1 MNSIHLQLNIHRS
14 AFQLDLSLQLPGQ
27 GITAVFGPSGS
38 GKTTLLRAVAGLEK
52 SQKGRIQIGSH
63 IWQDTLKGVCL
74 PTWQRP
80 LGYVFQES
88 SLLMHLSVS
97 ENLNYGLKRA
107 LKVNGVVQS
116 HAANALQDAIELLGI
131 GRLLQRMPG
140 ELSGGE
146 RQRVAIARA
155 IAMQPSLLLMDEPL
169 ASLDVARRLEIFP
182 WLSKLRDELKMP
194 MLYVTHSA
202 EEVARLAD
210 HLVVLDK
217 GQVTAQGPVS
227 AVLTQ
232 VVNPVVVGE
241 DAGALIAGHIGA
253 VAATWHL
260 SRVDFDGGCVWMRDA
275 GLPVGKA
282 VRIRILAR
290 DVSLATTE
298 PQNTSI
304 QNQLRGNI
312 QSITPDAHPSQVMVV
327 LKCGAEEVLARI
339 TKRAVD
345 ELALQVGLSV
355 WAQVKS
361 VALVPTVGNIVFS
374 LGIILYS
381 TIRIQ
386 QMLANGILTFART
399 H

>member
-1 MNSIHLQLNIHRS
+1 MSTLFLQIKMSRS
-14 AFQLDLSLQLPGQ
+14 AFKLDVDLQLPGQ
-27 GITAVFGPSGS
+27 GITAIFGPSGS
-38 GKTTLLRAVAGLEK
+38 GKTTLLRVVAGLEK
-52 SQKGRIQIGSH
+52 NQQGRIQIGPH
-63 IWQDTLKGVCL
+63 IWQDTQQGIYL

-88 SLLMHLSVS
+88 SLLPHLSVS
-97 ENLNYGLKRA
+97 DNLNFGLKRA
-107 LKVNGVVQS
+107 LKTSGNAQPD
-116 HAANALQDAIELLGI
+116 AAKALQASIELLGI
-131 GRLLQRMPG
+131 GNLLQRMPDQ
-140 ELSGGE
+140 LSGGE

-155 IAMQPSLLLMDEPL
+155 IAMQPQLLLMDEPL
-169 ASLDVARRLEIFP
+169 ASLDMARRLEIFP

-202 EEVARLAD
+202 DEVARLAD

-217 GQVTAQGPVS
+217 GQVKAQGPVS

-241 DAGALIAGHIGA
+241 DAGALIAGHIGQ
-253 VAATWHL
+253 VDKQWHL
-260 SRVDFDGGCVWMRDA
+260 SRIDFEGGCVWMRDA

-290 DVSLATTE
+290 DVSLATSE

-304 QNQLRGNI
+304 QNQLLGTI

-327 LKCGAEEVLARI
+327 LKCGAEEVLARV

-345 ELALQVGLSV
+345 ELGLQVGQPV

-361 VALVPTVGNIVFS
+361 VALV
-374 LGIILYS
+374 
-381 TIRIQ
+381 
-386 QMLANGILTFART
+386 A
-399 H
+399 

>member
-1 MNSIHLQLNIHRS
+1 MNSIHLQIQLNRS
-14 AFQLDLSLQLPGQ
+14 AFMLDVDLQLPGQ
-27 GITAVFGPSGS
+27 GITAILGASGS

-52 SQKGRIQIGSH
+52 NQQGRIQIGAH
-63 IWQDTLKGVCL
+63 VWQDTQQGIDL

-88 SLLMHLSVS
+88 SLLPHLTVS
-97 ENLNYGLKRA
+97 DNLNFGLKRA
-107 LKVNGVVQS
+107 LKTSGNAQPD
-116 HAANALQDAIELLGI
+116 AAKALQASIELLGI
-131 GRLLQRMPG
+131 GNLLQRMPDQ
-140 ELSGGE
+140 LSGGE

-155 IAMQPSLLLMDEPL
+155 IAMQPQLLLMDEPL
-169 ASLDVARRLEIFP
+169 ASLDAARRQEIFP

-202 EEVARLAD
+202 DEVARLAD

-217 GQVTAQGPVS
+217 GNVKAQGPVS

-241 DAGALIAGHIGA
+241 DAGALIAGHIGQ
-253 VAATWHL
+253 VDKQWHL
-260 SRVDFDGGCVWMRDA
+260 SRIDFEGGCVCMRDA

-290 DVSLATTE
+290 DVSLATSE

-304 QNQLRGNI
+304 QNQLRGTI
-312 QSITPDAHPSQVMVV
+312 QSITPDAHPSQVLVV
-327 LKCGAEEVLARI
+327 LKCGAEEVMARV

-345 ELALQVGLSV
+345 ELGLLVGQPV

-361 VALVPTVGNIVFS
+361 VALV
-374 LGIILYS
+374 
-381 TIRIQ
+381 
-386 QMLANGILTFART
+386 A
-399 H
+399 

>member
-1 MNSIHLQLNIHRS
+1 MNRIHLQIQLKRS
-14 AFQLDLSLQLPGQ
+14 AFKLDLDLQLPGQ
-27 GITAVFGPSGS
+27 GITAIFGASGS

-52 SQKGRIQIGSH
+52 NQQGRIQIGAH
-63 IWQDTLKGVCL
+63 IWQDTQQGIDL

-88 SLLMHLSVS
+88 SLLPHLTVS
-97 ENLNYGLKRA
+97 DNLNFGLKRA
-107 LKVNGVVQS
+107 LKTSGNAQPD
-116 HAANALQDAIELLGI
+116 AAKALQASIELLGI
-131 GRLLQRMPG
+131 GNFLQRMPDQ
-140 ELSGGE
+140 LSGGE

-155 IAMQPSLLLMDEPL
+155 IAMQPQLLLMDEPL
-169 ASLDVARRLEIFP
+169 ASLDAARRQEIFP

-202 EEVARLAD
+202 DEVARLAD

-217 GQVTAQGPVS
+217 GNVKAEGPVS
-227 AVLTQ
+227 TVLTQ

-241 DAGALIAGHIGA
+241 DAGALIAGHIGQ
-253 VAATWHL
+253 VDKQWHL
-260 SRVDFDGGCVWMRDA
+260 SRINFEGGCVWMRDA

-290 DVSLATTE
+290 DVSLTTSE

-327 LKCGAEEVLARI
+327 LKCGAEQVLARV

-361 VALVPTVGNIVFS
+361 VALV
-374 LGIILYS
+374 
-381 TIRIQ
+381 
-386 QMLANGILTFART
+386 A
-399 H
+399 

>member
-1 MNSIHLQLNIHRS
+1 MIHLQINIARS
-14 AFQLDLSLQLPGQ
+14 AFELKLKLQLPAR
-27 GITAVFGPSGS
+27 GITAIFGPSGS

-52 SQKGRIQIGSH
+52 NPQGLIQIGEN
-63 IWQDTLKGVCL
+63 IWQDTKQGIYI

-88 SLLMHLSVS
+88 SLLPHLSAA
-97 ENLNYGLKRA
+97 ENLNFGLKRV
-107 LKVNGVVQS
+107 LKSANS
-116 HAANALQDAIELLGI
+116 APTAANKALQASIELLGI
-131 GRLLQRMPG
+131 GGLLQRMPD

-155 IAMQPSLLLMDEPL
+155 IAMQPQLLLMDEPL
-169 ASLDVARRLEIFP
+169 ASLDAARRQEIFP
-182 WLSKLRDELKMP
+182 WLARLRDELKMP

-202 EEVARLAD
+202 EEVTRLAD
-210 HLVVLDK
+210 HLVVLDQGHVK
-217 GQVTAQGPVS
+217 AQGSVS

-241 DAGALIAGHIGA
+241 DAGALIAGCIGA
-253 VAATWHL
+253 VDAQWHL
-260 SRVDFDGGCVWMRDA
+260 SRVDFDGGCIWMRDA

-290 DVSLATTE
+290 DVSLAISE
-298 PQNTSI
+298 PTNTSI
-304 QNQLRGNI
+304 QNQLRGSI

-327 LKCGAEEVLARI
+327 LKCGADEVLARV

-345 ELALQVGLSV
+345 ELSLQVGQSV

-361 VALVPTVGNIVFS
+361 VALV
-374 LGIILYS
+374 
-381 TIRIQ
+381 
-386 QMLANGILTFART
+386 A
-399 H
+399 

>member
-1 MNSIHLQLNIHRS
+1 MNSIHLQIQLNRS
-14 AFQLDLSLQLPGQ
+14 AFMLDVDLQLPGQ
-27 GITAVFGPSGS
+27 GITAILGASGS

-52 SQKGRIQIGSH
+52 NQQGRIQIGAH
-63 IWQDTLKGVCL
+63 VWQDTQQGIDL

-88 SLLMHLSVS
+88 SLLPHLTVS
-97 ENLNYGLKRA
+97 DNLNFGLKRA
-107 LKVNGVVQS
+107 LKTSGNAQPD
-116 HAANALQDAIELLGI
+116 AAKALQASIELLGI
-131 GRLLQRMPG
+131 GNLLQRMPDQ
-140 ELSGGE
+140 LSGGE

-155 IAMQPSLLLMDEPL
+155 IAMQPQLLLMDEPL
-169 ASLDVARRLEIFP
+169 ASLDAARRQEIFP

-202 EEVARLAD
+202 DEVARLAD

-217 GQVTAQGPVS
+217 GNVKAQGPVS

-241 DAGALIAGHIGA
+241 DAGALIAGHIGQ
-253 VAATWHL
+253 VDKQWHL
-260 SRVDFDGGCVWMRDA
+260 SRIDFEGGCVWMRDA

-290 DVSLATTE
+290 DVSLATSE

-304 QNQLRGNI
+304 QNQLRGTI
-312 QSITPDAHPSQVMVV
+312 QSITPDAHPSQVLVV
-327 LKCGAEEVLARI
+327 LKCGAEEVMARV

-345 ELALQVGLSV
+345 ELGLLVGQPV

-361 VALVPTVGNIVFS
+361 VSLV
-374 LGIILYS
+374 
-381 TIRIQ
+381 
-386 QMLANGILTFART
+386 A
-399 H
+399 

>member
-1 MNSIHLQLNIHRS
+1 MNSIHLQIQLNRS
-14 AFQLDLSLQLPGQ
+14 AFMLDVDLQLPVQ
-27 GITAVFGPSGS
+27 GITAIFGASGS
-38 GKTTLLRAVAGLEK
+38 GKTTLLRVVAGLEK
-52 SQKGRIQIGSH
+52 NQQGCIQIGAH
-63 IWQDTLKGVCL
+63 IWQDTQQGIDL

-88 SLLMHLSVS
+88 SLLPHLTVS
-97 ENLNYGLKRA
+97 DNLNFGLKRA
-107 LKVNGVVQS
+107 LKTSGNAQPD
-116 HAANALQDAIELLGI
+116 AAKALQASIELLGI
-131 GRLLQRMPG
+131 GNLLQRMPDQ
-140 ELSGGE
+140 LSGGE

-155 IAMQPSLLLMDEPL
+155 IAMQPQLLLMDEPL
-169 ASLDVARRLEIFP
+169 ASLDAARRQEIFP

-202 EEVARLAD
+202 DEVARLAD

-217 GQVTAQGPVS
+217 GQVKAQGPVS

-241 DAGALIAGHIGA
+241 DAGALIAGHIGQ
-253 VAATWHL
+253 VDKQWHL
-260 SRVDFDGGCVWMRDA
+260 SRIDFEGGCVWMRDA

-290 DVSLATTE
+290 DVSLATSE
-298 PQNTSI
+298 PKNTSI
-304 QNQLRGNI
+304 QNQLLGTI

-327 LKCGAEEVLARI
+327 LKCGAEEVLARV

-345 ELALQVGLSV
+345 ELGLQVGQPV

-361 VALVPTVGNIVFS
+361 VALV
-374 LGIILYS
+374 
-381 TIRIQ
+381 
-386 QMLANGILTFART
+386 A
-399 H
+399 

>member
-1 MNSIHLQLNIHRS
+1 MNSIHLQIQLNRS
-14 AFQLDLSLQLPGQ
+14 AFMLDVDLQLPGQ
-27 GITAVFGPSGS
+27 GITAILGASGS
-38 GKTTLLRAVAGLEK
+38 GKTTLLRTVAGLEK
-52 SQKGRIQIGSH
+52 NQQGRIQIGAH
-63 IWQDTLKGVCL
+63 VWQDTQQGIDL

-88 SLLMHLSVS
+88 SLLPHLTVS
-97 ENLNYGLKRA
+97 DNLNFGLKRA
-107 LKVNGVVQS
+107 LKTAGNAQPD
-116 HAANALQDAIELLGI
+116 AAKALQASIELLGI
-131 GRLLQRMPG
+131 GNLLQRMPDQ
-140 ELSGGE
+140 LSGGE

-155 IAMQPSLLLMDEPL
+155 IAMQPQLLLMDEPL
-169 ASLDVARRLEIFP
+169 ASLDAARRQEIFP

-202 EEVARLAD
+202 DEVARLAD

-217 GQVTAQGPVS
+217 GNVKAQGPVS

-241 DAGALIAGHIGA
+241 DAGALIAGHIGQ
-253 VAATWHL
+253 VDKQWHL
-260 SRVDFDGGCVWMRDA
+260 SRIDFEGGCVWMRDA
-275 GLPVGKA
+275 GVPVGKT

-304 QNQLRGNI
+304 QNQLRGSI

-327 LKCGAEEVLARI
+327 LKCGAEEVMARV

-345 ELALQVGLSV
+345 ELGLQAGQPV

-361 VALVPTVGNIVFS
+361 VALV
-374 LGIILYS
+374 
-381 TIRIQ
+381 
-386 QMLANGILTFART
+386 A
-399 H
+399 

>member
-1 MNSIHLQLNIHRS
+1 MTRIHLQVKINRA
-14 AFQLDLSLQLPGQ
+14 AFKLDVNLQLPAQ
-27 GITAVFGPSGS
+27 GISAIFGPSGS

-52 SQKGRIQIGSH
+52 NQDGCIQIGPN
-63 IWQDTLKGVCL
+63 IWQDSQRGIYL
-74 PTWQRP
+74 PTWQRS

-88 SLLMHLSVS
+88 SLLPHLNVT
-97 ENLNYGLKRA
+97 ENLNFGLKRA
-107 LKVNGVVQS
+107 LKTIGSAPSQAS
-116 HAANALQDAIELLGI
+116 KALHASIELLGI
-131 GRLLQRMPG
+131 GSLLERMPN

-155 IAMQPSLLLMDEPL
+155 IAMQPQLLLMDEPL
-169 ASLDVARRLEIFP
+169 ASLDTARRQEIFP

-202 EEVARLAD
+202 EEVTRLAD
-210 HLVVLDK
+210 HLVVLEK
-217 GQVTAQGPVS
+217 GFVKAQGPVGE
-227 AVLTQ
+227 VLTQ

-241 DAGALIAGHIGA
+241 DAGALIEGCVGA
-253 VAATWHL
+253 VDSQWHL
-260 SRVDFDGGCVWMRDA
+260 ARVDFEGGSVWMRDA

-304 QNQLRGNI
+304 QNQLRGSI

-327 LKCGAEEVLARI
+327 LTCGTEEVLARV

-345 ELALQVGLSV
+345 ELALQVGQSV

-361 VALVPTVGNIVFS
+361 VALVT
-374 LGIILYS
+374 
-381 TIRIQ
+381 
-386 QMLANGILTFART
+386 
-399 H
+399 

>member
-1 MNSIHLQLNIHRS
+1 MNSIHLQIQLNRS
-14 AFQLDLSLQLPGQ
+14 AFLLDVDLQLPGQ
-27 GITAVFGPSGS
+27 GISAIFGASGS

-52 SQKGRIQIGSH
+52 NQQGRIQIGAH
-63 IWQDTLKGVCL
+63 IWQDTQQGIDL

-88 SLLMHLSVS
+88 SLLPHLSVS
-97 ENLNYGLKRA
+97 DNLNFGLKRA
-107 LKVNGVVQS
+107 LKTSGHAQS
-116 HAANALQDAIELLGI
+116 DAINALKAAIELLGI
-131 GRLLQRMPG
+131 GNLLQRMPDQ
-140 ELSGGE
+140 LSGGE

-155 IAMQPSLLLMDEPL
+155 IAMQPQLLLMDEPL
-169 ASLDVARRLEIFP
+169 ASLDMARRQEIFP

-202 EEVARLAD
+202 DEVARLAE

-217 GQVTAQGPVS
+217 GKVKAQGPVS
-227 AVLTQ
+227 TVLTQ
-232 VVNPVVVGE
+232 VVNPVVVGD
-241 DAGALIAGHIGA
+241 DAGALIAGLIGQ
-253 VAATWHL
+253 VDTQWHL
-260 SRVDFDGGCVWMRDA
+260 SRVDFEGGCVWMRDA
-275 GLPVGKA
+275 GVPVGKT

-304 QNQLRGNI
+304 QNQLRGSI

-327 LKCGAEEVLARI
+327 LKCGAEEVMARV

-345 ELALQVGLSV
+345 ELGLQAGQPV

-361 VALVPTVGNIVFS
+361 VALV
-374 LGIILYS
+374 
-381 TIRIQ
+381 
-386 QMLANGILTFART
+386 A
-399 H
+399 

>member
-1 MNSIHLQLNIHRS
+1 MIYLQINIARS
-14 AFQLDLSLQLPGQ
+14 AFELKLELQLPGQ
-27 GITAVFGPSGS
+27 GITAIFGPSGS

-52 SQKGRIQIGSH
+52 NPQGRIQIAAN
-63 IWQDTLKGVCL
+63 IWQDTKQGIHL

-88 SLLMHLSVS
+88 SLLPHLSVA
-97 ENLNYGLKRA
+97 ENLNFGLKRA
-107 LKVNGVVQS
+107 LKS
-116 HAANALQDAIELLGI
+116 ANSAQTEANKALQASIELLGI
-131 GRLLQRMPG
+131 GSLLKRMPD

-155 IAMQPSLLLMDEPL
+155 IAMQPQLLLMDEPL
-169 ASLDVARRLEIFP
+169 ASLDAARRQEIFP
-182 WLSKLRDELKMP
+182 WLARLRDELKMP

-202 EEVARLAD
+202 EEVTRLAD
-210 HLVVLDK
+210 HLVVLDQGHVK
-217 GQVTAQGPVS
+217 AQGSVS

-241 DAGALIAGHIGA
+241 DAGALIEGCIGA
-253 VAATWHL
+253 VDAQWHL
-260 SRVDFDGGCVWMRDA
+260 SRVDFDGGCIWMRDA

-290 DVSLATTE
+290 DVSLATSE

-304 QNQLRGNI
+304 QNQLRGSI

-327 LKCGAEEVLARI
+327 LKCGAEEVLARV

-345 ELALQVGLSV
+345 ELDLQVGQPL

-361 VALVPTVGNIVFS
+361 VALV
-374 LGIILYS
+374 
-381 TIRIQ
+381 
-386 QMLANGILTFART
+386 A
-399 H
+399 